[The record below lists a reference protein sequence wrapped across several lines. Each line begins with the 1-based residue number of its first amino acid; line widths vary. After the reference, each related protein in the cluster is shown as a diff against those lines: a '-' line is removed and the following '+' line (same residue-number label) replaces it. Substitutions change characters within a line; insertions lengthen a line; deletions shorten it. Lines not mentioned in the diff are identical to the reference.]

1 MNSKS
6 SWASRLSAAAF
17 GAMLFVPALAD
28 AQIRPPS
35 TRTTDR
41 VEQQRARDR
50 VLEQQRERDRSQQ
63 SARDIIFGRSTVD
76 DDRDSD
82 SDGRRSCKSGSKSE
96 KKHCKELRK
105 EEKRHAKAHK
115 QAAQRRHACE
125 RSNNQ
130 ASFCRNEDGT
140 LRDVILGRDGSSTAS
155 RRKSGRP
162 GVHLPGGGF

>member
-1 MNSKS
+1 MKIKS
-6 SWASRLSAAAF
+6 SWSNWLSVAAF
-17 GAMLFVPALAD
+17 GAVLFTPALAD

-35 TRTTDR
+35 TRTADR

-76 DDRDSD
+76 DRDSD
-82 SDGRRSCKSGSKSE
+82 SDGRRSCKSGSKAE

-105 EEKRHAKAHK
+105 EEKRYAKARK
-115 QAAQRRHACE
+115 QAAQRRQACE

-140 LRDVILGRDGSSTAS
+140 LRDVILGRDGSSRAS